1 MATSSTHK
9 AFSPPDR
16 ACHGQLVAGP
26 AQSPRVQPTWP
37 ARLLAGPCGTGRG
50 RAMGAGGSPSVDAD
64 RSCTRPQ
71 AGGGPQ
77 ATLPGHRSTVPPQW
91 SARLL
96 AGPCRTGRGRDTGAG
111 GSPVVDADRSYF
123 GLARIR
129 APIRRPSCRA
139 NTARPRF
146 RLRSPA
152 GVWQL
157 KPTANHPGA
166 AAGSSSRRRGR
177 RPVKG
182 DLNDPH

>member
-16 ACHGQLVAGP
+16 AWHGQLVAGP
-26 AQSPRVQPTWP
+26 SQSPRVQPTWP

-96 AGPCRTGRGRDTGAG
+96 AGPCRTGRGRATGVG

-123 GLARIR
+123 GPAASAPPARQ
-129 APIRRPSCRA
+129 PSCRA
-139 NTARPRF
+139 NTA
-146 RLRSPA
+146 PA
-152 GVWQL
+152 SVVGFL
-157 KPTANHPGA
+157 CYYPLLPFTE
-166 AAGSSSRRRGR
+166 SRGR
-177 RPVKG
+177 LATQADR
-182 DLNDPH
+182 